1 MPRDVWLVTSWRV
14 TSWLVPLLGAVFVFT
29 AVLLTT
35 PPGFAAIGEV
45 LFSSARGPNAEG
57 AAYALGAAASLA
69 LTTLLVLWAVAFVI
83 QLLLR
88 ARRNRL

>member
-1 MPRDVWLVTSWRV
+1 VTAW
-14 TSWLVPLLGAVFVFT
+14 SWLVPLVGAAIVFA

-35 PPGFAAIGEV
+35 PPGFAAIGDV

-69 LTTLLVLWAVAFVI
+69 LMVLVLLWAVAFVI